1 MPSTNPLQ
9 PVMEHGWICGFRN
22 MVRKENSLWWSTR
35 KWWVQSLVWLF
46 ILNGFIALILWIIP
60 ALDKSPSV
68 PAATELLQVFVTTLE
83 GGFAMIGVMVLAQG
97 LVVNEKKFGTAA
109 WIMSNPVSRSSFILS
124 KLVGNGWGIFIIVVL
139 LQSLVCYF
147 QLSLKAHFLPNPVPF
162 ILGIALVCLHMLFYL
177 TLGIMLGTLFNSTGP
192 VVGISI
198 GLFIGLTILSQV
210 LAGIAPWLAGILP
223 DRITQLAGIVTAGQ
237 ALPAAW
243 PIPVSIAVI
252 LSVIF
257 ILIAIFRFGREE
269 F

>member
-1 MPSTNPLQ
+1 MSSTDTLQ
-9 PVMEHGWICGFRN
+9 PVIEHGWVCGFRN
-22 MVRKENSLWWSTR
+22 MLRKENSLWWNTR

-60 ALDKSPSV
+60 AFDKSPSA
-68 PAATELLQVFVTTLE
+68 PAGTELLQVFVTTLE

-109 WIMSNPVSRSSFILS
+109 WIMSSPVSRSAFILA
-124 KLVGNGWGIFIIVVL
+124 KLVGNGWGIFITVVL
-139 LQSLVCYF
+139 LQGLVCYF
-147 QLSLKAHFLPNPVPF
+147 QVSLKAHSLPNPIPF
-162 ILGIALVCLHMLFYL
+162 IMGIALVCLPMLFYL

-198 GLFIGLTILSQV
+198 GLFIGLNILSQV
-210 LAGIAPWLAGILP
+210 LGVFAPWLVGILP
-223 DRITQLAGIVTAGQ
+223 EKITTLAGVVTAGQ
-237 ALPAAW
+237 PLPTGW
-243 PIPVSIAVI
+243 PLPVAFAVI